1 MVVSGVTVWTKS
13 FSRSLKVASD
23 CEVTTSSG
31 RLFHRR
37 GAAAPKARSPAVL
50 IYCDVFAY
58 CCSFIFFLN
67 WVDVILFY
75 FSISFFLL
83 VIVTVKNVIINIVA
97 IAILR
102 RREHLWD
109 GNAWRLMLRL
119 REQVCRHCERHA
131 ALALNLFRRLASSAQ
146 WLQRIAT
153 LQITSNLCGWWCGDS
168 SSTMTCHTRRL
179 AKMSYTPAVRT
190 HDTRS
195 SRALPMLHSLA
206 FKNNAMQLVV
216 KTSMK
221 INLYW

>member
-1 MVVSGVTVWTKS
+1 MVWLFEQKVLAVPWKLPATVKWQRRLVGCS
-13 FSRSLKVASD
+13 IGEERQRRRH
-23 CEVTTSSG
+23 G
-31 RLFHRR
+31 RRLF
-37 GAAAPKARSPAVL
+37 L

-195 SRALPMLHSLA
+195 SRALPVLHSLA